1 MVCPRRAHEQPG
13 YFDESVSLTLKRDEA
28 IVLLWYLTRE
38 LRNENERNLQ
48 ASFVHAAEP
57 HGLEALLQELILPLK
72 DTGARD

>member
-1 MVCPRRAHEQPG
+1 MRDQG
-13 YFDESVSLTLKRDEA
+13 YFDESISLTLKRDEA

-57 HGLEALLQELILPLK
+57 RVIALLPVQP
-72 DTGARD
+72 TRNTT